1 MNESF
6 KDMALAGW
14 GRYKPVPC
22 HVFRPERRD
31 TLLSLLNGAAPGP
44 VLARGLGRSYGDA
57 AVNRD
62 GSVVDMT
69 RLNRMRSFDPE
80 TGELEC
86 ESGVSLSEIIS
97 TFLPRGWF
105 PGVVPGT
112 RFVTVGG
119 AIAHDVHGK
128 NHHRDGSFGNFVESI
143 DLWTPALGV
152 VTCSPAENSDI
163 FWATVGGAG
172 LTGVILS
179 ARLRL
184 RRVESAYVRADYQ
197 RCANI
202 DAALDAFDATDED
215 YTYSVAWVDCLATAD
230 SLGRSVLMRGNPA
243 APGELPRGPANKPLR
258 TPRRFNATV
267 PFDFPGFVLNPLSIR
282 AFNETFY
289 ALNRPST
296 GKWVDYDKYFFPLDR
311 ILHWNRMY
319 GRRGFVQY
327 QATFPPEGRA
337 GLRVML
343 EKCSVARRASFLAVL
358 KKFGD
363 SGRGMLSHP
372 MRGYTLTLDIA
383 DSSGLA
389 SFLGELDRILLDHGG
404 RLYLAKDA
412 AAPAEVI
419 AAMYP
424 RLEEFRSVLRRV
436 DPEGRLGSDLA
447 RRTGI
452 GLPARET
459 HDA

>member
-1 MNESF
+1 MDEPF
-6 KDMALAGW
+6 RTMPLAGW

-22 HVFRPERRD
+22 QVCRPERRD
-31 TLLSLLNGAAPGP
+31 ALLALLNGGAPGP
-44 VLARGLGRSYGDA
+44 VLARGLGRGYGDT
-57 AVNRD
+57 AVNRE
-62 GSVVDMT
+62 GSVIDMS
-69 RLNRMRSFDPE
+69 RLNRLRSFDPE

-86 ESGVSLSEIIS
+86 EPGVSLSEIIEL
-97 TFLPRGWF
+97 FQPRGWF
-105 PGVVPGT
+105 PAVVPGT
-112 RFVTVGG
+112 RFITVGG

-128 NHHRDGSFGNFVESI
+128 NHHRDGSFSSFVDSI

-152 VTCSPAENSDI
+152 VTCSPTQNADV
-163 FWATVGGAG
+163 FWATAGGAG

-184 RRVESAYVRADYQ
+184 RRVESAYVSADYQ

-202 DAALDAFDATDED
+202 DAALEAFDTTDED
-215 YTYSVAWVDCLATAD
+215 YTYSVAWVDCLATAG

-243 APGELPRGPANKPLR
+243 APSQLPPGPAGKPLH
-258 TPRRFNATV
+258 TPHRFNATV
-267 PFDFPGFVLNPLSIR
+267 PFDFPPFVLNPLSIR

-289 ALNRPST
+289 AMNRPVK
-296 GKWVDYDKYFFPLDR
+296 GKWVDYEKYFFPLDR

-319 GRRGFVQY
+319 GKRGFVQY

-343 EKCSVARRASFLAVL
+343 ERCSLARRASFLAVL

-363 SGRGMLSHP
+363 AGKGMLSHP

-383 DSSGLA
+383 NAPGLVP
-389 SFLGELDRILLDHGG
+389 FLGELDRILLDHGG
-404 RLYLAKDA
+404 RLYLAKDTA
-412 AAPAEVI
+412 AAPETI

-424 RLEEFRSVLRRV
+424 RLDEFRSVLRRV
-436 DPEGRLGSDLA
+436 DPDGRLDSDLA

-452 GLPARET
+452 GLPARE
-459 HDA
+459 AQNV

>member
-1 MNESF
+1 M
-6 KDMALAGW
+6 DLAGW
-14 GRYKPVPC
+14 GRYNPVAC
-22 HVFRPERRD
+22 HVYRPERRD
-31 TLLSLLNGAAPGP
+31 ALLSLLDGAAPGP
-44 VLARGLGRSYGDA
+44 LIARGLGRSYGDP
-57 AVNRD
+57 AVND
-62 GSVVDMT
+62 AGSVISMT

-86 ESGVSLSEIIS
+86 EPGVSLSEIIEL
-97 TFLPRGWF
+97 FLPRGWF

-128 NHHRDGSFGNFVESI
+128 NHHRDGSFSSFVDSI

-152 VTCSPAENSDI
+152 VSCSPSENADI

-179 ARLRL
+179 VRLRL
-184 RRVESAYVRADYQ
+184 RRVESAYVLADYE

-202 DAALDAFDATDED
+202 DAVLEAFDTTDED

-230 SLGRSVLMRGNPA
+230 SLGRSVLMRANPA
-243 APGELPRGPANKPLR
+243 MPIDVPPGRAGKPLR
-258 TPRRFNATV
+258 TPHHLKASV

-289 ALNRPST
+289 AMSRPAK
-296 GKWVDYDKYFFPLDR
+296 GKGVDYEKYFFPLDG
-311 ILHWNRMY
+311 ISDWNRMY
-319 GRRGFVQY
+319 GKRGFVQY

-337 GLRVML
+337 GLREML
-343 EKCSVARRASFLAVL
+343 QRCSVARRASFLAVL
-358 KKFGD
+358 KKFGE
-363 SGRGMLSHP
+363 GGKGMLSHP

-383 DSSGLA
+383 NSKGLVP
-389 SFLGELDRILLDHGG
+389 FLGELDRILLDHGG
-404 RLYLAKDA
+404 RLYLAKDSVA
-412 AAPAEVI
+412 SPELI

-424 RLEEFRSVLRRV
+424 RLEEFRTVLRRV
-436 DPEGRLGSDLA
+436 DPEGRLSSNLS

-459 HDA
+459 HDV

>member
-1 MNESF
+1 
-6 KDMALAGW
+6 MALAGW
-14 GRYKPVPC
+14 GRYKPAAC
-22 HVFRPERRD
+22 HVYRPERRD
-31 TLLSLLNGAAPGP
+31 ALLSLLDGGAPGP

-57 AVNRD
+57 AVNRT
-62 GSVVDMT
+62 GSVLDMT

-86 ESGVSLSEIIS
+86 EPGVSLSDIIAV
-97 TFLPRGWF
+97 FQPRGWF
-105 PGVVPGT
+105 PAVVPGT
-112 RFVTVGG
+112 RFITVGG

-128 NHHRDGSFGNFVESI
+128 NHHRDGSFSSFVDSI

-152 VTCSPAENSDI
+152 VACSPTENADI

-179 ARLRL
+179 VRLRL
-184 RRVESAYVRADYQ
+184 RRVESAYVLADYE

-202 DAALDAFDATDED
+202 DAVLEAFDTTDEN

-243 APGELPRGPANKPLR
+243 LPNEVPPGHAGKPLR
-258 TPRRFNATV
+258 TPRRLNATV

-289 ALNRPST
+289 AMSRPAK
-296 GKWVDYDKYFFPLDR
+296 GKDVDYEKYFFPLDR
-311 ILHWNRMY
+311 VLHWNRMY
-319 GRRGFVQY
+319 GKRGFVQY

-337 GLRVML
+337 GLRAML
-343 EKCSVARRASFLAVL
+343 ERCSIARRASFLAVL
-358 KKFGD
+358 KKFGEA
-363 SGRGMLSHP
+363 GKGMLSHP

-383 DSSGLA
+383 NAPGLVP
-389 SFLGELDRILLDHGG
+389 FLGELDRILLDHGG
-404 RLYLAKDA
+404 RLYLAKDTV
-412 AAPAEVI
+412 AAPATI

-424 RLEEFRSVLRRV
+424 RLEEFRAVLHRV
-436 DPEGRLGSDLA
+436 DPESRLNSDLA

-459 HDA
+459 HDV